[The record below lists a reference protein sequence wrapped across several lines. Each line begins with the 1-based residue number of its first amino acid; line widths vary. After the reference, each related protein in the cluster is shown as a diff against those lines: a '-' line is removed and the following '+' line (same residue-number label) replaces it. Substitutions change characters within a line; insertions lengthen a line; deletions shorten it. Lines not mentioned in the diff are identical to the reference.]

1 MNGGLESMGPLAGPL
16 GACWLV
22 LALLI
27 LERMLFFASLG
38 RAMTRHLQPLLV
50 AARTGAWTTLIEQCG
65 ARCGLPADGLRLL
78 LAHRARTLGRAAAL
92 GRWRDEQRLRLHAH
106 AKWLTRLAVA
116 SLLLG
121 LTGAVLGPLET
132 VQPWAIHAGPGSLAM
147 PVEDLRSTLL
157 VAALGLVIA
166 VIGLLAGQGFRIW
179 ADAYLTT
186 LEQLLNQVRI
196 DGYSASGSA
205 VIPLPDDET
214 R

>member
-16 GACWLV
+16 GVCWLV
-22 LALLI
+22 LSLLL

-50 AARTGAWTTLIEQCG
+50 AARTGAWATLIEHCG
-65 ARCGLPADGLRLL
+65 ARRGLPADGLRLL
-78 LAHRARTLGRAAAL
+78 LAHRARTLERAVAL

-121 LTGAVLGPLET
+121 LSGVALGPVGI
-132 VQPWAIHAGPGSLAM
+132 VQPWAIHAG
-147 PVEDLRSTLL
+147 VEDLQPTLL
-157 VAALGLVIA
+157 APLMGLTIA
-166 VIGLLAGQGFRIW
+166 VTALLAGHGFRVW

-186 LEQLLNQVRI
+186 LEQLLNQARI
-196 DGYSASGSA
+196 DGRSVSGSA

>member
-1 MNGGLESMGPLAGPL
+1 MGSLVGPF

-22 LALLI
+22 LSLVL

-50 AARTGAWTTLIEQCG
+50 AARTGAWGALIERCG
-65 ARCGLPADGLRLL
+65 ARRGLPAAGLRLS
-78 LAHRARTLGRAAAL
+78 LAYRARTPARAEAL
-92 GRWRDEQRLRLHAH
+92 GRWRDEQRLRLHVH
-106 AKWLTRLAVA
+106 AEWLTRLAVA

-121 LTGAVLGPLET
+121 LLGVALGPVGT

-147 PVEDLRSTLL
+147 PVEDLRLTLL
-157 VAALGLVIA
+157 AAAMGLTIA
-166 VIGLLAGQGFRIW
+166 VTALLAGHGFRVW

-196 DGYSASGSA
+196 DDQSASGHA
-205 VIPLPDDET
+205 DIPLLDDEHP
-214 R
+214 RR

>member
-22 LALLI
+22 LSLVL

-50 AARTGAWTTLIEQCG
+50 AARTGAWGALIERCG
-65 ARCGLPADGLRLL
+65 ARRGLPAAGLRLS
-78 LAHRARTLGRAAAL
+78 LAYRARTPARAEAL

-106 AKWLTRLAVA
+106 ANWLTLLAVA
-116 SLLLG
+116 TLLLG
-121 LTGAVLGPLET
+121 LLGVALGPLET

-147 PVEDLRSTLL
+147 PVVDLWPPLL
-157 VAALGLVIA
+157 VAAMGLTIA
-166 VIGLLAGQGFRIW
+166 LTALLAGHGFRVW

-186 LEQLLNQVRI
+186 LELLLNQVRL
-196 DGYSASGSA
+196 DGHSTSGSA

-214 R
+214 